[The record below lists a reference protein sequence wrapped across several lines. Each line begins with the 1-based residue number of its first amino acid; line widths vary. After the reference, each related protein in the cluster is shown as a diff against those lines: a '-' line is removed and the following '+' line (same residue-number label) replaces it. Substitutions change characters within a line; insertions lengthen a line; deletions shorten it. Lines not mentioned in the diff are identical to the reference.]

1 MDTRLNE
8 YLEQIEKSLKPLP
21 VSERV
26 DIVQEIKSEMQ
37 ELQGAG
43 QTSQQIIQRL
53 GDPRELARAYL
64 GDMIAK
70 DDRFSWGRVMAIC
83 AYYSLT
89 GLTGLVI
96 IPTLG
101 ICAPAF
107 LLCGMAAPLLGVV
120 KLVNDLLRLHIPYA
134 EYITVAGVS
143 NPILAFL
150 FCVVTGLVLCG
161 LGFGC
166 WKLLVGYIKSVSKVK
181 HSLLV

>member
-43 QTSQQIIQRL
+43 QTSEQIIQRL

-107 LLCGMAAPLLGVV
+107 LLCGIAAPLLGVV

-150 FCVVTGLVLCG
+150 FCVVTGLALCG

-181 HSLLV
+181 RSLSV

>member
-70 DDRFSWGRVMAIC
+70 DDRFSWGRVLAIC

-107 LLCGMAAPLLGVV
+107 LLCGIAAPLLGVV

-150 FCVVTGLVLCG
+150 FCVVAGLALCS

-181 HSLLV
+181 RSLSV